1 MQTDQQKLENI
12 NRQLRIQ
19 DVLSV
24 LLTQSTKLIEIINA
38 NQKEVNRLK
47 AELDKLKGVAWL
59 MANLLL
65 LLIFQQAIKST

>member
-1 MQTDQQKLENI
+1 MITNKTFYITYYARTHNGIKLENI

-47 AELDKLKGVAWL
+47 AELDKLKGVA
-59 MANLLL
+59 
-65 LLIFQQAIKST
+65 